1 MPLELNLNHINTKI
15 IGDPDYV
22 QQVSLLLSRLNIDIK
37 AYIHT
42 NNLDDYHKL
51 IAKQQSFSHDISAIL
66 KPYNISDNLSPI
78 ETKMT
83 VSYTNVIYDDSG
95 SILYGLITRPIA
107 GSKADLAMVRKQLA
121 PFVETNHVVFR
132 LVPASTNLAYHNIDM
147 EIATQDTLTKLF
159 DTIMKSSQKN
169 IIITELLMLNPKLFS
184 DQYFNIPL
192 SQTPVLSKMINQ
204 TFPNQIDFIRIM
216 ACKELQ
222 QILQHM
228 LQN

>member
-51 IAKQQSFSHDISAIL
+51 ITKQQLFSHDISAIL
-66 KPYNISDNLSPI
+66 KPYNISNHALPL
-78 ETKMT
+78 EAKMT

-95 SILYGLITRPIA
+95 GILYGLITHPIA

-132 LVPASTNLAYHNIDM
+132 FVPVSTSLAYHNIDM
-147 EIATQDTLTKLF
+147 EITAQDTLAKLF

-169 IIITELLMLNPKLFS
+169 IMITELLMLNPKVFS
-184 DQYFNIPL
+184 NQYFNMPL
-192 SQTPVLSKMINQ
+192 SQTPILSKIIDQ
-204 TFPNQIDFIRIM
+204 TFPNQIDFVRIM

-222 QILQHM
+222 QILQNM
-228 LQN
+228 FQN